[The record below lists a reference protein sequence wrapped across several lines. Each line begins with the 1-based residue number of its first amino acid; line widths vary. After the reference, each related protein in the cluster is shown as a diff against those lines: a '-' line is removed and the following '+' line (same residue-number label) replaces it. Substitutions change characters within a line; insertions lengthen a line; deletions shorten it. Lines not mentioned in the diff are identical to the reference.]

1 MPKIDSIKKTLVL
14 GSGPIIIGQAAE
26 FDYSGTQACEA
37 LKEEGVEVVLI
48 NSNPATIMTDKEVA
62 HKIYIE
68 PLTLEAIEK
77 VIEKERP
84 DSLLAGMG
92 GQTALNLAVEL
103 SDAGILDKYGVKV
116 IGTSIESIKKGEDR
130 DEFRE
135 MMRSINQPVIE
146 SDIVTNLED
155 GIIYAEK
162 IGYPVIIRPAYT
174 LGGTGGGIA
183 ENKEELIE
191 ILTHGLQLSPV
202 TQVLIEKSIKGWKE
216 IEYEVM
222 RDGNGDCITVCNM
235 ENVDPV
241 GVHTGDSI
249 VVAPSQTLSDKEYQ
263 LLRTASI
270 EIINAIEVKGGC
282 NVQIALHPHRLEYA
296 IIEINPRV
304 SRSSAL
310 ASKATGYPIAKVAA
324 KIALGYTLDEIEN
337 AVTKKTKACFEP
349 TLDYVVVKIPKWPFD
364 KFKQANRRLGTKMM
378 ATGEIMS
385 IGSNFEAALLKG
397 IRSLEIGKYS
407 LIHKPSE
414 QRTIEE
420 LKERVVMPDDERLFD
435 LAEMIRRG
443 YSIDM
448 IEKITGVDKWFLY
461 RIDWIVK
468 QEEKL
473 KTMKIEDISKDYL
486 KTLKK
491 KGFSDK
497 GIADL
502 MKISPEKVYE
512 LRSLYNI
519 HAAYKMVDTCGGE
532 FDALS
537 PYYYSTYE
545 EYDEVVVSDKRKI
558 VVLGSGPI
566 RIGQGIEFDYCSVHC
581 IKALR
586 KLGIE
591 TIIVNN
597 NPETV
602 STDFDTSDKLYF
614 EPLTEE
620 EVLNIIEK
628 EKPEGVIL
636 QFGGQT
642 AIKLAK
648 FLDEKNIPILGTD
661 FNDID
666 AAEDREK
673 FDELL
678 EKLNI
683 NRPKGIAVWSTEEGV
698 KHASEIGYPVLVR
711 PSYVLGGQGME
722 ITYNEAKLKAYLD
735 SAFERDSKNPVLI
748 DKYLVGREIEVD
760 AICDKEDVL
769 IPGIMEHLERA
780 GVHSG
785 DSITMYPSQ
794 NISDDIKEKILDY
807 TKKIALELNVLGMV
821 NIQFIEFKGELYIIE
836 VNPRA
841 SRTVPYISKVSGV
854 PIVDLATKC
863 MLGAKLKDLG
873 YGTGIYKTPD
883 LIAVKVPV
891 FSMSKLARVDV
902 SLGPEMKSTGEVLG
916 VGETLEE
923 ALYKGFTAAGKK
935 MSNDRGVVLATVND
949 QDKEEFL
956 EIAKDMK
963 RVGYTFMATEG
974 TASLLK
980 SNGIDAIIVN
990 KIGEVRPNILDVITN
1005 NQVDMVINIGALK
1018 DKNYELVYEDIKA
1031 VVDAANKEALVK
1043 VIIETC
1049 YLTDEEKKI
1058 ACELA
1063 VKAGTDY
1070 VKTSTGFGTG
1080 GSTPADIKLMRETV
1094 GENIGVK
1101 ASGGVRCEEDAV
1113 KVIDAGATRIGASA
1127 SIAIVSGDNS
1137 SKSDY

>member
-1 MPKIDSIKKTLVL
+1 MPKIDNIKKTLVL

-26 FDYSGTQACEA
+26 FDYSGTQACQA
-37 LKEEGVEVVLI
+37 LKEEGIEVVLI
-48 NSNPATIMTDKEVA
+48 NSNPATIMTDAEVA
-62 HKIYIE
+62 DKIYIE
-68 PLTLEAIEK
+68 PLTIEFIEK
-77 VIEKERP
+77 IIEKERP
-84 DSLLAGMG
+84 DSILAGMG
-92 GQTALNLAVEL
+92 GQTGLNLAVEL
-103 SDAGILDKYGVKV
+103 HDAGILDKYNVRV
-116 IGTSIESIKKGEDR
+116 LGTSIDSIKKGEDR
-130 DEFRE
+130 DLFRE
-135 MMRSINQPVIE
+135 VMKEINQPVVI

-155 GIIYAEK
+155 GLAFAEK
-162 IGYPVIIRPAYT
+162 IGYPVVVRPAYT

-183 ENKEELIE
+183 DNEEELTE
-191 ILTHGLQLSPV
+191 ILSQGLQLSPV
-202 TQVLIEKSIKGWKE
+202 SQVLLEKSIKGWKE

-222 RDGNGDCITVCNM
+222 RDSNGNCITVCNM
-235 ENVDPV
+235 ENIDPV

-263 LLRTASI
+263 MLRKASI
-270 EIINAIEVKGGC
+270 DIINAIEVQGGC
-282 NVQIALHPHRLEYA
+282 NVQIALNPHSLEYA

-324 KIALGYTLDEIEN
+324 KIALGYTLDEIQN
-337 AVTKKTKACFEP
+337 DVTKKTYACFEP

-364 KFKQANRRLGTKMM
+364 KFKQANRKLGTKMM

-385 IGSNFEAALLKG
+385 IGSNFEAAILKG

-407 LIHKPSE
+407 LVHKASE
-414 QRTIEE
+414 DRSIEE
-420 LKERVVMPDDERLFD
+420 LKARVVVPDDERLFD

-443 YSIDM
+443 YKIEM
-448 IEKITGVDKWFLY
+448 IEQITGVDKWF
-461 RIDWIVK
+461 INKFKWIVE

-473 KTMKIEDISKDYL
+473 RGMHIEDLNKEYL
-486 KTLKK
+486 LELKK

-502 MKISPEKVYE
+502 MKISPAKVYE

-519 HAAYKMVDTCGGE
+519 NPSYKMVDTCGGE

-545 EYDEVVVSDKRKI
+545 QYDEVVVSDKKKVI
-558 VVLGSGPI
+558 VLGSGPI

-581 IKALR
+581 VKSLR
-586 KLGIE
+586 AQGIE

-628 EKPEGVIL
+628 ENPDGVIL

-648 FLDEKNIPILGTD
+648 FLDEKKIKILGTSCK
-661 FNDID
+661 DID

-678 EKLNI
+678 EKLDI
-683 NRPKGIAVWSTEEGV
+683 NRPKGKAIWSVNEGIEEA
-698 KHASEIGYPVLVR
+698 KKLGYPVLVR

-722 ITYNEAKLKAYLD
+722 ITYDENKLAQYLKD
-735 SAFERDSKNPVLI
+735 AFLRDTKNPVLI
-748 DKYLVGREIEVD
+748 DKYLTGREIEVD
-760 AICDKEDVL
+760 AICDGEEIL

-794 NISDDIKEKILDY
+794 NISDEIKAKILEY

-821 NIQFIEFKGELYIIE
+821 NIQFIEFHGELYIIE

-841 SRTVPYISKVSGV
+841 SRTVPYISKVSKV

-863 MLGAKLKDLG
+863 MLGANLKDLG
-873 YGTGIYKTPD
+873 YGTGVYKEPK
-883 LIAVKVPV
+883 LISVKVPV
-891 FSMSKLARVDV
+891 FSMSKLAKVDV

-923 ALYKGFTAAGKK
+923 ALYKGFLGAGKK
-935 MSNDRGVVLATVND
+935 MSNKRGVVLATINNY
-949 QDKEEFL
+949 DKDEFI
-956 EIAKDMK
+956 EIAKDMNEL
-963 RVGYTFMATEG
+963 GYTFVATEG
-974 TASLLK
+974 TAESLRE
-980 SNGIDAIIVN
+980 NGIEATIVN
-990 KIGEVRPNILDVITN
+990 RVEEARPNILDVIRN
-1005 NQVDMVINIGALK
+1005 KQVDIVINTPTKGNDSTRDGFKIRRTATEFSTEVMTSLDTLK
-1018 DKNYELVYEDIKA
+1018 
-1031 VVDAANKEALVK
+1031 ALVE
-1043 VIIETC
+1043 V
-1049 YLTDEEKKI
+1049 KKKEI
-1058 ACELA
+1058 NRDGLA
-1063 VKAGTDY
+1063 VY
-1070 VKTSTGFGTG
+1070 NI
-1080 GSTPADIKLMRETV
+1080 AD
-1094 GENIGVK
+1094 
-1101 ASGGVRCEEDAV
+1101 
-1113 KVIDAGATRIGASA
+1113 
-1127 SIAIVSGDNS
+1127 
-1137 SKSDY
+1137 

>member
-722 ITYNEAKLKAYLD
+722 ITYNEAKLKA
-735 SAFERDSKNPVLI
+735 
-748 DKYLVGREIEVD
+748 
-760 AICDKEDVL
+760 
-769 IPGIMEHLERA
+769 
-780 GVHSG
+780 
-785 DSITMYPSQ
+785 
-794 NISDDIKEKILDY
+794 
-807 TKKIALELNVLGMV
+807 
-821 NIQFIEFKGELYIIE
+821 
-836 VNPRA
+836 
-841 SRTVPYISKVSGV
+841 
-854 PIVDLATKC
+854 
-863 MLGAKLKDLG
+863 
-873 YGTGIYKTPD
+873 
-883 LIAVKVPV
+883 
-891 FSMSKLARVDV
+891 
-902 SLGPEMKSTGEVLG
+902 
-916 VGETLEE
+916 
-923 ALYKGFTAAGKK
+923 
-935 MSNDRGVVLATVND
+935 
-949 QDKEEFL
+949 
-956 EIAKDMK
+956 
-963 RVGYTFMATEG
+963 
-974 TASLLK
+974 
-980 SNGIDAIIVN
+980 
-990 KIGEVRPNILDVITN
+990 
-1005 NQVDMVINIGALK
+1005 
-1018 DKNYELVYEDIKA
+1018 
-1031 VVDAANKEALVK
+1031 
-1043 VIIETC
+1043 
-1049 YLTDEEKKI
+1049 
-1058 ACELA
+1058 
-1063 VKAGTDY
+1063 
-1070 VKTSTGFGTG
+1070 
-1080 GSTPADIKLMRETV
+1080 
-1094 GENIGVK
+1094 
-1101 ASGGVRCEEDAV
+1101 
-1113 KVIDAGATRIGASA
+1113 
-1127 SIAIVSGDNS
+1127 
-1137 SKSDY
+1137 